1 MVPGYAISR
10 FAAKLGKKKHNRF
23 KKMFVINMKYV
34 IMEQIYDLTE
44 NSRIIILCL
53 YKLKKNLI
61 IFGGICKKILFQ
73 FIKQ

>member
-34 IMEQIYDLTE
+34 IMEQIYLFFCSKAGKKGPST
-44 NSRIIILCL
+44 S
-53 YKLKKNLI
+53 LK
-61 IFGGICKKILFQ
+61 
-73 FIKQ
+73 